1 MHQSSRPLSFSC
13 QFLGSTLGNPSYKLS
28 IATDQ
33 PEAYAREAFLVI
45 DLGTTDLDVGAS
57 KIGITKSESSKIGI
71 TKSESSK
78 EDVPAAESYLIGHED
93 YRYART
99 ERNAS
104 SQNANNKSFD

>member
-1 MHQSSRPLSFSC
+1 MHQSSRPPSFSC

-45 DLGTTDLDVGAS
+45 DLGTTDLDVEVR
-57 KIGITKSESSKIGI
+57 KIGTSKSAI

-78 EDVPAAESYLIGHED
+78 EDVPAAESYLIGHDD